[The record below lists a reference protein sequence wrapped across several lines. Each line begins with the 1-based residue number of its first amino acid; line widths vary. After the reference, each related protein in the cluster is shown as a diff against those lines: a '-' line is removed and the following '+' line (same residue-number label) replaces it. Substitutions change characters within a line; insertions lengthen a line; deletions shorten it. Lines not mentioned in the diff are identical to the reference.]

1 MFQKLGLV
9 HEYPTEDPG
18 RFAVTGNEADRHV
31 FKVPSLR
38 NVKETGP
45 YFHDGSITALEE
57 AVRLMGHHQVGQTLS
72 DEEVAKM
79 VAFLGSLT
87 GAIDPQYIQR
97 PPLPASGPNTPPP
110 DPT

>member
-1 MFQKLGLV
+1 M
-9 HEYPTEDPG
+9 HEYPTQDSG
-18 RFAVTGNEADRHV
+18 RFAVTGEEADRHI

-45 YFHDGSITALEE
+45 YLHDGSISALEE
-57 AVRLMGHHQVGQTLS
+57 MVRLMGHHQVGRTLS
-72 DEEVAKM
+72 DGEIAKI

-87 GAIDPQYIQR
+87 GVIDPDYIEM
-97 PPLPASGPNTPPP
+97 PPMPASGPKTPPP